1 MIHLFTTVIYMT
13 NQCQRVLSYIDEH
26 GSITSLEA
34 INKLGVT
41 RLSARIK
48 DIKDSWIKIVDD
60 WVYVPTRFDDETR
73 VKRYFIG
80 VQDGGIH

>member
-1 MIHLFTTVIYMT
+1 MICLMITVICMT

-34 INKLGVT
+34 INKLGIT

-48 DIKDSWIKIVDD
+48 DIKDSGIKIVDD

-73 VKRYFIG
+73 VKRYYRG
-80 VQDGGIH
+80 VQDVKT